1 MIKHLLLIGLIFSE
15 VGAKGM
21 RGPPQKGVLIRG
33 PSHQEVFSHRLNFL
47 YGVVVAPIH
56 QLSAPEQ
63 PETKI
68 KVQGCRL
75 RPVQEVCF
83 RGHCKESL

>member
-15 VGAKGM
+15 VGSKGM
-21 RGPPQKGVLIRG
+21 RGPPQKGLLIRG
-33 PSHQEVFSHRLNFL
+33 LYHQEVFSHRLNFL

-56 QLSAPEQ
+56 QLGAREQ

-68 KVQGCRL
+68 
-75 RPVQEVCF
+75 EF
-83 RGHCKESL
+83 